1 MLSISPV
8 NVSSMRF
15 VTFLPR
21 DELFSSVHEFMH
33 RVQIKANSKLITECF
48 IVINLNVIWQR
59 YYLIHLSQYIV

>member
-1 MLSISPV
+1 MLPISPV

-15 VTFLPR
+15 VTFLPC

-48 IVINLNVIWQR
+48 IVNPLAE
-59 YYLIHLSQYIV
+59 LI